1 MGNYTKKKKFAS
13 TAETLVDEVEK
24 AVNNLNSFGSSF
36 DLGYL
41 KEKIAKQKEKADK
54 GILVNNITKNQAFF
68 MLEEGTTRK
77 IYMKYDD
84 FDFLE
89 VFSKKDIKERIR
101 NATHK
106 HSIRYKFE
114 ENELADD

>member
-24 AVNNLNSFGSSF
+24 AVNSLDSFGSSF

-41 KEKIAKQKEKADK
+41 KEKIADQKENVKK
-54 GILVNNITKNQAFF
+54 GTLPNNITKNQAFF
-68 MLEEGTTRK
+68 MLEEGTTRR
-77 IYMKYDD
+77 IYMKRDKEE
-84 FDFLE
+84 FIE
-89 VFSKKDIKERIR
+89 VFSKEEIKERIK
-101 NATHK
+101 TSIKK

-114 ENELADD
+114 E